1 MEIIT
6 IESGAYHQMED
17 RIKRIEQFVI
27 KATARETEPDNDVW
41 IGTKE
46 ACSILG
52 ISERTLQNYRS
63 KGTIDYKH
71 CGKFCRYRLSD
82 VKSLKQQGYG
92 NGQGDI

>member
-6 IESGAYHQMED
+6 IESEAYHQMED

-27 KATARETEPDNDVW
+27 KATAKEITPDDDIWV
-41 IGTKE
+41 GTKE
-46 ACSILG
+46 ACNVLG

-82 VKSLKQQGYG
+82 VKSLKLQDYG
-92 NGQGDI
+92 NGQGNI

>member
-27 KATARETEPDNDVW
+27 KATYKETTPNEDIW
-41 IGTKE
+41 IGTKK

-71 CGKFCRYRLSD
+71 RGKDCR
-82 VKSLKQQGYG
+82 
-92 NGQGDI
+92 